1 MQSDCCMPRCFCYIR
16 ISCAFGD
23 HLDVVFSSRV
33 FFILYAYYLV
43 LRSSGKAWQCLIY
56 FMRWTE
62 NEKLRRSHH
71 ESWSKFVDEMTYH
84 AKCQRLTEEIR
95 EANIKLLSLGAE
107 HEKMI
112 DMVKQE
118 CNQKIHDLEK
128 QVSCSLDKQASD
140 QVLIN
145 QFQRELVTHETHID
159 ILTGNLEMVTSDL
172 QSKYDAEILELKSQ
186 LLAEQNVKND
196 LQVKLQNTEN
206 ELQIMK
212 QKQEKQQRDSI
223 SLHHVETLKQ
233 KIMRLRKENESLK
246 RQVAALND
254 HHI

>member
-1 MQSDCCMPRCFCYIR
+1 MEGMENGEELETLVRDFDRIYQGYNDALLEIQSLKMSYNCEVMKREALEATCNDF
-16 ISCAFGD
+16 
-23 HLDVVFSSRV
+23 
-33 FFILYAYYLV
+33 
-43 LRSSGKAWQCLIY
+43 KA
-56 FMRWTE
+56 E

-71 ESWSKFVDEMTYH
+71 ESWSKFVDEMAYR

-95 EANIKLLSLGAE
+95 EANFKLLSLGAE

-112 DMVKQE
+112 DMLKQE
-118 CNQKIHDLEK
+118 HNQKIHELEK

-140 QVLIN
+140 QILIN
-145 QFQRELVTHETHID
+145 QFQQELVTHETHIE
-159 ILTGNLEMVTSDL
+159 ILTSNLEMVTSDL
-172 QSKYDAEILELKSQ
+172 QSKYDSEILELKSQ
-186 LLAEQNVKND
+186 LLAEQNEKND

-254 HHI
+254 DHT

>member
-1 MQSDCCMPRCFCYIR
+1 MEGMENCEELETLVRDFDRIYQGYNDALLEIQSLKM
-16 ISCAFGD
+16 SCNCEVMKREALEATCNDF
-23 HLDVVFSSRV
+23 
-33 FFILYAYYLV
+33 
-43 LRSSGKAWQCLIY
+43 KAG
-56 FMRWTE
+56 R
-62 NEKLRRSHH
+62 
-71 ESWSKFVDEMTYH
+71 MTYH